1 MFVPKKILIT
11 GANGSIGQHFLNDT
25 RIANYDI
32 TLLVRQKP
40 EKAYKNVKIIEI
52 TDEFPQEAIKK
63 LNPEIVLHFA
73 GMTSFDASFKGI
85 NELIQAN
92 LTFGAQ
98 ILASLDKCAYFI
110 NSASALELVNDKKTS
125 VYSLTKGMFRHLLH
139 FYAGQKNI
147 CVINAFLYNVYGT
160 KSKKKKI
167 IDYLLD
173 GFRSSTPVGL
183 TKGTQTLD
191 FIHIDD
197 ITNGFFQILA
207 QLPDFTHHTDL
218 YLGSGKGF
226 KLRQVA
232 VIIERILGEKLNL
245 NWGFLPFPAH
255 QSMKS
260 VANLDKNPSFFKWT
274 PQIKLEAGL
283 MKLLNHRQ
291 F

>member
-1 MFVPKKILIT
+1 MFVAKKILIT
-11 GANGSIGQHFLNDT
+11 GASGSIGQHFLNDA
-25 RIANYDI
+25 RIVNYDI
-32 TLLVRQKP
+32 TLLVRNKT
-40 EKAYKNVKIIEI
+40 EITYKNVKIIEF
-52 TDEFPQEAIKK
+52 TGEFPQEAIKK
-63 LNPEIVLHFA
+63 LNPDIVLHLA
-73 GMTSFDASFKGI
+73 GMTSFDASYKGI

-139 FYAGQKNI
+139 FYAEQKNI

-173 GFRSSTPVGL
+173 GFKSETAVGL
-183 TKGTQTLD
+183 TQGTQTLD

-197 ITNGFFQILA
+197 ITNGFFQILT
-207 QLPDFTHHTDL
+207 QLTDFTHHTDL
-218 YLGSGKGF
+218 FLGSGKGF

-245 NWGFLPFPAH
+245 NWGFLPFPPH

-260 VANLDKNPSFFKWT
+260 VANLDKNPIFFNWQPT
-274 PQIKLEAGL
+274 VDLEKGL
-283 MKLLNHRQ
+283 TQLLNSKR
-291 F
+291 